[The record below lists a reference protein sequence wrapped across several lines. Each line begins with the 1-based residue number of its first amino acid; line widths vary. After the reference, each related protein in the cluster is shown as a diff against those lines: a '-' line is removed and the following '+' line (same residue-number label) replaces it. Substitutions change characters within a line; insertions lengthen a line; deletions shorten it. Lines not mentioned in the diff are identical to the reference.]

1 MRYLLYF
8 LLGGTVTTV
17 VTYLASHSRGLL
29 AAFVSN
35 LPVASLCTFLLIY
48 FNTGQEGVVNYA
60 KGLITMLLPWLFY
73 IACVIFLTPRISFFS
88 SLFLGV
94 SLFILVAGYIVL
106 KNGIA

>member
-8 LLGGTVTTV
+8 LIGGTVTTA

-48 FNTGQEGVVNYA
+48 FNKGQEAVLSYA
-60 KGLITMLLPWLFY
+60 KGLIIMLLPWLFY
-73 IACVIFLTPRISFFS
+73 ISCVIFLTPRISFFS
-88 SLFLGV
+88 SLVLGL
-94 SLFILVAGYIVL
+94 SLFILIAGYMVL